1 MVRHGFRLERTDL
14 APVEADLDP
23 WCRLTRYLK
32 TGVEIHKFVSDL
44 IYYPHRSK
52 LKVEKTDLTL
62 TEFDFGLAE
71 IHDVH
76 R

>member
-1 MVRHGFRLERTDL
+1 MVFDLLRRGFRLIWHQLRLTL
-14 APVEADLDP
+14 VR
-23 WCRLTRYLK
+23 CRLTQYSK

-44 IYYPHRSK
+44 IYYPHRAT

-62 TEFDFGLAE
+62 AEFDFGLAE
-71 IHDVH
+71 IHDVC